1 MEDLKK
7 ELQDIKR
14 LMLLNKNV
22 WDVAECAFA
31 LGVSKDRVYH
41 LVQERALPHYK
52 CGKQI
57 RFKREEIEAYQCS
70 ERVPTADELHSEAI
84 MYTITKNK

>member
-22 WDVAECAFA
+22 WDVAECALA

-41 LVQERALPHYK
+41 LVNERALPHYK

-57 RFKREEIEAYQCS
+57 RFKREEIEAFQLAV
-70 ERVPTADELHSEAI
+70 RVPTADELQHEALKH
-84 MYTITKNK
+84 TLTK